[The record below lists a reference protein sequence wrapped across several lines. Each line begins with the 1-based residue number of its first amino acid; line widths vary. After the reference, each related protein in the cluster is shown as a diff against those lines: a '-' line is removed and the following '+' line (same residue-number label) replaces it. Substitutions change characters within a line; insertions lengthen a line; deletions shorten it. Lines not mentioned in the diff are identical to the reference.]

1 MEQKRS
7 KLVTWI
13 QESITAK
20 MFTVGMLIL
29 ILLIPLAFVQD
40 LIKER
45 KHRQEEVVS
54 EINNK
59 WGNEIIISGPILKV
73 PYKEIK
79 EVKSLNSETNLYDI
93 KKEEYTRYAYFFPET
108 LNIDSKVKTKPLNRS
123 IYKSVVFTSDITVE
137 GKFPI
142 INFELE
148 ALQPENILWNKATV
162 IIQTSNLKGIRN
174 TVETEL
180 GNEKFSMAPIYNNS
194 ALNTIESSPID
205 NFSMMNQKAINFKFE
220 LKINGSEAVKFI
232 PIGKTTKASI
242 ASNWASPSFDGMF
255 LPEDGSREIS
265 KDGFKASWK
274 VLQINRQFEQTF
286 YNSLPDLTPFAFGA
300 NLIIPVNEYAKSER
314 ASKYGFLVI
323 GLTFLVFLLI
333 QLVSKVYIHPFQYV
347 MIGLALVMYY
357 TLLISISEHS
367 SFLKAYVIATL
378 AVLALVSLYS
388 KSILKSNKFAGL
400 IGISLF
406 ALYGFIYVIIQL
418 EDYALLVGSIG
429 LFVILA
435 AIMYFSKKIDWENK

>member
-45 KHRQEEVVS
+45 KYRQEDVVN
-54 EINNK
+54 EINDK
-59 WGNEIIISGPILKV
+59 WGNEIILSGPILKI

-79 EVKSLNSETNLYDI
+79 EVKSINSETNLYDI
-93 KKEEYTRYAYFFPET
+93 KKEEYTHYAYFFPEELT
-108 LNIDSKVKTKPLNRS
+108 IDTKVETKPLNRS
-123 IYKSVVFTSDITVE
+123 IYKSVVFTSDIDVSGE
-137 GKFPI
+137 FPQVQ
-142 INFELE
+142 FELPNI
-148 ALQPENILWNKATV
+148 QPENILWDKATI

-174 TVETEL
+174 TVETQL
-180 GNEKFSMAPIYNNS
+180 QNNKLSMAPIYNNS
-194 ALNTIESSPID
+194 VLNTIESGAIT
-205 NFSMMNQKAINFKFE
+205 NFSEINESKTAFKFK
-220 LKINGSEAVKFI
+220 LKINGSKAVKFI

-242 ASNWASPSFDGMF
+242 TSNWASPSFDGMF
-255 LPEDGSREIS
+255 LPEDGSREITEN
-265 KDGFKASWK
+265 GFKASWK

-286 YNSLPDLTPFAFGA
+286 YNTLPDLTPFAFGA

-333 QLVSKVYIHPFQYV
+333 QLVSKIYIHPFQYV

-367 SFLKAYVIATL
+367 SFLKAYLIATL
-378 AVLALVSLYS
+378 AVLGLVTLYT
-388 KSILKSNKFAGL
+388 KSILKSTKFSAL
-400 IGISLF
+400 IGISLL

-429 LFVILA
+429 LFTILS